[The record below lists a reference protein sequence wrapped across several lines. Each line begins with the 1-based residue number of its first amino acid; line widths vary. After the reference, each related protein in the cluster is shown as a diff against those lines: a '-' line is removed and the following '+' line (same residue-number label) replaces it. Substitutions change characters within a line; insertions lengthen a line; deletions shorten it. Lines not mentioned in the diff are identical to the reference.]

1 MPLAILGNTPE
12 VSALELG
19 VPWDGGQ
26 IAELPGT
33 VDLQRLGGTV
43 KLADVIGNDISD
55 CLSILKSVPS
65 DHKLVFGFSV
75 YAGDHTVTTNQLA
88 AYAKK
93 LRDLGMHWKKQLKE
107 SGRSVRLVVS
117 NEPTLSSVIVTKE
130 HLLKDQTDFVVVLYQ
145 AKTVIGRTISEPH
158 IYIAFVGKWVP
169 KDYQESTK
177 SWNLETWVDQIPS
190 YKLGNFTFSNENVNV
205 GKPEDFKKG
214 TVPDKIFYYPNGDE
228 AIYAKIN

>member
-12 VSALELG
+12 LSALELG

-145 AKTVIGRTISEPH
+145 AKTVIGRTTAVQDYKEFSRRDYGRPQRD
-158 IYIAFVGKWVP
+158 AFSGMLPP
-169 KDYQESTK
+169 KVARMLVNIGTNRAHQSV
-177 SWNLETWVDQIPS
+177 ETCHGMSLLDPFCGS
-190 YKLGNFTFSNENVNV
+190 
-205 GKPEDFKKG
+205 G
-214 TVPDKIFYYPNGDE
+214 T
-228 AIYAKIN
+228 